1 MMNARGLPVEL
12 LDEDELKQRFKK
24 IDAAIERVK
33 HDIENAGTEPKIVRV
48 RVKLH
53 DTHQGVTP

>member
-1 MMNARGLPVEL
+1 MSARGLPVEL
-12 LDEDELKQRFKK
+12 LDEDELKQRFKQ

-33 HDIENAGTEPKIVRV
+33 HEIENAGREPKLVKV

-53 DTHQGVTP
+53 QSLAS